1 MDHADYIKRALN
13 DHLRSSTYTRL
24 SRQEAHKAMQDTEL
38 ELTNLLEL
46 YGDTLS
52 KPEQVY
58 FNRFLQLDNYH
69 TKQFYI
75 TIKVHKNNATRP
87 IISCCGSFPE
97 GFSKWLDYKMKS
109 LLSLV
114 PTYL

>member
-1 MDHADYIKRALN
+1 MDRADYIKRALN

-75 TIKVHKNNATRP
+75 TMLMTTIKSTSNSTVGTTDRP
-87 IISCCGSFPE
+87 T
-97 GFSKWLDYKMKS
+97 KS
-109 LLSLV
+109 RKKR
-114 PTYL
+114 